1 MTTTYT
7 LNNQSAN
14 YYYYYYDDGV
24 ITIDIHTFNMEL
36 VIVISPYSRIIPLPR
51 PLTRIATLTAQGI
64 IAPLF
69 LHRPRPRGMY
79 GTLYELLTV
88 KLWVFIDV
96 EAGIGCRWWMRP
108 WE

>member
-14 YYYYYYDDGV
+14 YYYYYDDV
-24 ITIDIHTFNMEL
+24 LTIDIHTFNMEL
-36 VIVISPYSRIIPLPR
+36 IIVISPYGRIPLPR

-69 LHRPRPRGMY
+69 LHRPRPR
-79 GTLYELLTV
+79 
-88 KLWVFIDV
+88 
-96 EAGIGCRWWMRP
+96 
-108 WE
+108 